1 MEREKLIETVNNAQS
16 GDQQAVSLLFNHY
29 YDSVYQFALKTVKDP
44 EIAADV
50 TQESFIEVINT
61 LGTLR
66 EPAAFPIWL
75 RKITYHQC
83 TRFFKKIKDITV
95 AEDEDGNTVF
105 DDLEEDHTDFIPEAA
120 LDRKDLQDTLH
131 QILDELPED
140 MRSIV
145 VLYYYDELSYREI
158 SEITGLPE
166 VAIKRKLFTARKK
179 LKNSVEQYE
188 KKHNIKLHSI
198 GLAPLLLWFWN
209 IQKQTASS
217 KTVVQTA
224 AQVSSATGA
233 NITVATTGAAV
244 KTLGTSLTVKIAA
257 GVLTASLVGG
267 GIAVVTQSEPEIP
280 PSTTTSTLSQE
291 KPSSTLASI
300 QSPESQG
307 LQFDSKGDGTCWV
320 TGIGSCTDTTLMIPS
335 QSPSGEIVVGIDEAA
350 FQGCILLEYVVL
362 PQSILTIGDSA
373 FADCTNLFSIE
384 LPQGL
389 VHIGAHAFSRCVFF
403 ESVVIPDSVTNLG
416 AYAFMGC
423 KELNSVTIGNG
434 LTQLEEG
441 VFYLCVALPQ
451 LSITKNISYI
461 GSYAL
466 GGCYALKEIKYAGTK
481 QEWDAIQKEEKPAW
495 DWGDLEYLLR
505 YSDN

>member
-1 MEREKLIETVNNAQS
+1 MEREKLIETVSNAQS

-29 YDSVYQFALKTVKDP
+29 YDYVYQFALKTVKDP
-44 EIAADV
+44 DIAADI
-50 TQESFIEVINT
+50 TQESFIEIINT

-83 TRFFKKIKDITV
+83 TRYFKKVKDITV

-105 DDLEEDHTDFIPEAA
+105 DQLEEEHSDFIPEEA
-120 LDRKDLQDTLH
+120 LERKDLQDTLH
-131 QILDELPED
+131 KMLDELPDD

-166 VAIKRKLFTARKK
+166 PTIKRKLFAARKK

-198 GLAPLLLWFWN
+198 GLAPLLVWFWN
-209 IQKQTASS
+209 AQKHTVST

-224 AQVSSATGA
+224 AHVSSATGA
-233 NITVATTGAAV
+233 KLTVATTGAAV
-244 KTLGTSLTVKIAA
+244 KSLGTSLTTRIAA
-257 GVLTASLVGG
+257 GVLAVSIVGG
-267 GIAVVTQSEPEIP
+267 GIAVVTQSEPESL
-280 PSTTTSTLSQE
+280 PSTTTSTQSQE
-291 KPSSTLASI
+291 SPASTIASI

-320 TGIGSCTDTTLMIPS
+320 AGIGSCTDATLIIPS
-335 QSPSGEIVVGIDEAA
+335 ESPSGEIVVGIDEAA
-350 FQGCILLEYVVL
+350 FQGCTLLEYVVL
-362 PQSILTIGDSA
+362 PQSMLTIGNSA
-373 FADCTNLFSIE
+373 FADCTNLSGIE

-389 VHIGAHAFSRCVFF
+389 VDIGAHAFSRCVFL
-403 ESVVIPDSVTNLG
+403 ESIAIPDSVTTLG

-423 KELNSVTIGNG
+423 KGLNSITIGNG

-441 VFYLCVALPQ
+441 VFYLCVTLPQ
-451 LSITKNISYI
+451 LSVTKNIDYI

-466 GGCYALKEIKYAGTK
+466 GGCYALKEIIYAGTK
-481 QEWDAIQKEEKPAW
+481 QEWDAIEKEEKPAW